1 MIFCVRVENCLV
13 LLSGW
18 IVITWFLCRGI
29 EIDLLSVCRPRM
41 IQGSTDLFYVWVVK
55 IDLVSLWGIEI
66 GLISVYG
73 SELTWF
79 GVGIEN
85 DLV

>member
-1 MIFCVRVENCLV
+1 MSDELESVYVFVAEIDLV
-13 LLSGW
+13 SLW
-18 IVITWFLCRGI
+18 GI
-29 EIDLLSVCRPRM
+29 EIGL
-41 IQGSTDLFYVWVVK
+41 IE

>member
-1 MIFCVRVENCLV
+1 MSDEL
-13 LLSGW
+13 
-18 IVITWFLCRGI
+18 
-29 EIDLLSVCRPRM
+29 ESV
-41 IQGSTDLFYVWVVK
+41 FVFVAE